1 MHTTHINKRFHVIEI
16 DGETINLNVVNM
28 HEVAISEHGM
38 QLGLLR
44 FSALSSLNNVEIRP
58 LYSLS
63 EIRFDAPHLAQ
74 VEHQLLL
81 AAVGLFSRFTNGR
94 FRLPQPLQAAWLDDM
109 ESQAQVA

>member
-1 MHTTHINKRFHVIEI
+1 MHTIHVNKRFHIIEI
-16 DGETINLNVVNM
+16 DEKTINLNIVNM
-28 HEVAISEHGM
+28 HEVVISEHGM

-74 VEHQLLL
+74 VEQQLLL
-81 AAVGLFSRFTNGR
+81 AAIGLFSRFTHGR
-94 FRLPQPLQAAWLDDM
+94 FRLPHPLQAAWLDYM
-109 ESQAQVA
+109 ENQAKVV